1 MRCWILV
8 ILAALSTHVRS
19 LPTTINPESF
29 DTTIPITSTINN
41 DELFSVDVSRYAQLL
56 STHLLFDHLDNA
68 FYMLSKKISLQFR
81 NSIQVNVNLTP
92 QSQQEI
98 QTQENDLSSL
108 SSPVDVQILKGQ
120 LKGAVGSFIEDKFP
134 VVWSRH
140 AVALD
145 RASLQS
151 YIEHVVY
158 KLCPEQQQEQEQEQ
172 EQQRQSEDQQKNSFN
187 DNNDNDMSST
197 DNIPTSTTV
206 SNICLESHAQQFLS
220 SIDRYLGNHVKRTM
234 ADIVSYELPILFDTT
249 RIQVQDIVKHFNQ
262 QVLSE
267 QDDHLELV
275 LEADNTEWWVPA
287 EVNEVLETVVHW
299 QTPNNEIIEQRQDDH
314 QDSNTNNNNNDN
326 NNNNIRLISKDPS
339 TMFFAVHHFASLA
352 RVSPEQI

>member
-8 ILAALSTHVRS
+8 IFAALSTHVRS

-29 DTTIPITSTINN
+29 DTTIPITSTTNN
-41 DELFSVDVSRYAQLL
+41 DELFSVDVGRYAQLL

-92 QSQQEI
+92 QSQQEK
-98 QTQENDLSSL
+98 QTQESDLSSL

-134 VVWSRH
+134 AVWSRH
-140 AVALD
+140 AVALG

-158 KLCPEQQQEQEQEQ
+158 KLCPEQQQKQEQEQ
-172 EQQRQSEDQQKNSFN
+172 NQQQNSFSN
-187 DNNDNDMSST
+187 NNANDNDMSST
-197 DNIPTSTTV
+197 NNIPTSTTV

-234 ADIVSYELPILFDTT
+234 ADIVSYELPVLFDTT

-275 LEADNTEWWVPA
+275 LEADHTEWWVPA

-299 QTPNNEIIEQRQDDH
+299 QTPNNEILEQRQDG
-314 QDSNTNNNNNDN
+314 QDGNTNNSDNDN
-326 NNNNIRLISKDPS
+326 SNDNGSISKDPS